1 MALQKLLR
9 ELKPWLTLEEA
20 ASRLANLASEEVRSV
35 DLLKLGINGKLPLFV
50 ELRGSVNARTATIEP
65 SESEYLSDRL
75 VYEPPFLGGLRGI
88 FELWD
93 HGGMPWHFINVH
105 GELECEMGGIH
116 IWSPET
122 GKVIE
127 LLGQDDSGAKT
138 LPNGC
143 SILVRAD
150 DIDALVEE
158 PQKPASSGASG
169 AEELRALEVLGL
181 LAEALSQQHPGPYA
195 AAGRPNRS
203 GIISIMRGVVEGYE
217 KPSDPDADPIN
228 LYGFGK
234 STLDEVLKAAI
245 GAWEAKKDS

>member
-1 MALQKLLR
+1 MALQTLLR

-20 ASRLANLASEEVRSV
+20 ASRLAKLAGEEVDAA
-35 DLLKLGINGKLPLFV
+35 DLLRLGTDGKLPLFV
-50 ELRGSVNARTATIEP
+50 ELRGSVSARAATIEP

-93 HGGMPWHFINVH
+93 HGGMPWHFINAH

-127 LLGQDDSGAKT
+127 ILGRDGSGAKT

-169 AEELRALEVLGL
+169 AEELRALEAFGL
-181 LAEALSQQHPGPYA
+181 LVELYSCQHGPDYRHGA
-195 AAGRPNRS
+195 RPKASR
-203 GIISIMRGVVEGYE
+203 IVEDMLDAI
-217 KPSDPDADPIN
+217 PSDVTGMGDR
-228 LYGFGK
+228 K
-234 STLDEVLKAAI
+234 LKEHVGAAI
-245 GAWEAKKDS
+245 KAWESKKRR